1 MTNMF
6 LPKVFLNKVTYDAA
20 RISSPTD
27 DENTNK
33 ANTYDQEEC
42 QNETKL
48 LNDILNL
55 NQKNS
60 TECFKNLFTL
70 KLHWATHAQT
80 VTSKWLN
87 GCVFWPMNRYF
98 VCPSLAKILFV

>member
-1 MTNMF
+1 MMTNTF

-20 RISSPTD
+20 RISSPTIWD

-33 ANTYDQEEC
+33 ANTYEQEEC

-55 NQKNS
+55 N
-60 TECFKNLFTL
+60 
-70 KLHWATHAQT
+70 
-80 VTSKWLN
+80 
-87 GCVFWPMNRYF
+87 
-98 VCPSLAKILFV
+98 